1 MGDKCQNRL
10 FATHSFTNSKGAGKV
25 YGQYGDLNG
34 CPQYGSEEFKNLVL
48 DKLEGLTENYQK
60 LKLEN
65 MELKDLILKI
75 FSWKEKST
83 TTMEETKIRV
93 QRVKSHFYKV
103 PGWALFTKEYMKFG
117 LVWVRQFG

>member
-1 MGDKCQNRL
+1 MYPSPE
-10 FATHSFTNSKGAGKV
+10 FFTTSITITLQGAGKV

-48 DKLEGLTENYQK
+48 DKIEGLTENYEK
-60 LKLEN
+60 LKVEN

-93 QRVKSHFYKV
+93 QRVKSFLLSPAVGYFYDAESEI
-103 PGWALFTKEYMKFG
+103 WACLG
-117 LVWVRQFG
+117 L